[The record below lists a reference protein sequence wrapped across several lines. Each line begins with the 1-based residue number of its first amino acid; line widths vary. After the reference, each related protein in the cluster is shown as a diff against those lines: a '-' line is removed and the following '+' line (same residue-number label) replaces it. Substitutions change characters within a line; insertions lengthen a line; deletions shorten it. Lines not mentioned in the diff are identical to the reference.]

1 MAEHS
6 AQPEAHSAQPEAR
19 GGLGAR
25 LRSGYDR
32 IRNEPGL
39 GRNVVALLVV
49 MTMGLV
55 CGGYILSQQRFV
67 PPWANEKMVYATFSE
82 SPALAPGR
90 GQEVR
95 MSGVPVGDI
104 RASELSP
111 EGNALVLLAIDRNDY
126 DGPIYDDATVV
137 LRPKSPL
144 NEMYIEMDP
153 GTAAGAPL
161 EDYGVLPVA
170 NAKPPVQVDAALAH
184 LDDNALAAVQ
194 SLLEAS
200 DVALATAPQDLPAG
214 VRATTDVVNRL
225 KPVVDQLDLR
235 RENLSRLVTSIGQLS
250 TAVGGDEKRLTDLAN
265 SLSTTLSTV
274 SAQSDALRAS
284 LNELPGV
291 VDDLGSAT
299 GSVAQLSDQLDPT
312 LDNVLAASEE
322 LPSALDRL
330 NDTVDTLDGT
340 IDRARPVAQKLRPV
354 AADLRPFV
362 NDLNA
367 TLPDLQ
373 SVSGRLDPVTAGL
386 EQYLPDL
393 NAFVYQTSS
402 VTSLRD
408 ANGGILRGLLQVGP
422 TVIPAPGADELTP
435 TPR

>member
-1 MAEHS
+1 MTESQSATETESAE
-6 AQPEAHSAQPEAR
+6 P

-25 LRSGYDR
+25 MRSGLDR

-39 GRNVVALLVV
+39 GRNVIALLVV
-49 MTMGLV
+49 MVLGLV

-67 PPWANEKMVYATFSE
+67 SPWANETMVYATFSE
-82 SPALAPGR
+82 TPALAPGR

-104 RASELSP
+104 RSSELSP
-111 EGNALVLLAIDRNDY
+111 QGEALVLLAIDRNLY
-126 DGPIYDDATVV
+126 GGPVYDDATVV

-153 GTAAGAPL
+153 GTAAGTPL
-161 EDYGVLPVA
+161 AEYGVLPVA

-184 LDDNALAAVQ
+184 LDDNALSAVQ
-194 SLLEAS
+194 GMLEAA
-200 DVALATAPQDLPAG
+200 DVALAKAPQDLPAG
-214 VRATTDVVNRL
+214 VRATTEVVNRL
-225 KPVVDQLDLR
+225 KPVVDQLDR
-235 RENLSRLVTSIGQLS
+235 RRDRLARLVTSIGQLS
-250 TAVGGDEKRLTDLAN
+250 TAVGGDQKRLTDLAD
-265 SLSTTLSTV
+265 SLSTTLKTV
-274 SAQSDALRAS
+274 SAQSEALRSS
-284 LNELPGV
+284 LNQLPGV
-291 VDDLGSAT
+291 VDNLGAAT
-299 GSVAQLSDQLDPT
+299 GNVTQLSDQLDPT
-312 LDNVLAASEE
+312 LDNVRAASEQ
-322 LPSALDRL
+322 LPSALGRL
-330 NDTVDTLDGT
+330 GETVDTLDTT
-340 IDRARPVAQKLRPV
+340 IDKARPVAQKLKPV

-362 NDLNA
+362 SDLNR

-373 SVSGRLDPVTAGL
+373 SISGRLDPVTAGL